1 MKKLTTTKQ
10 YAISA
15 FLLLSFTAYFTTTN
29 NDTLQ
34 KIVTKLEQYTIKTP
48 QEKVYLHFDKPY
60 YMAGETIWYAGYLFD
75 AINHGIDSV
84 STVLYVDLIDPSVGK
99 VLQSGTMKCQS
110 GMTQGSFTLPDN
122 LPQGTYQVRAYTNY
136 MRNYD
141 DSYFFKRDIKIWQ
154 SKPNKATDTE
164 YEQLAKVA
172 DLQFFPEGGYLV
184 SDVDCRVAFKA
195 VNVAGHGIEAEG
207 AIMENDTGLVCA
219 FKAENLG
226 MGMVNFIPKAG
237 KIYTAKLKTAVFD
250 TKMATIALP
259 QVQAVGYVLA
269 VDNVSNKDFVRVVVI
284 NNTPK
289 EAANA
294 KSVTLLGHQRGRFCF
309 GSAIS
314 EAKKTSIIRIPRSGI
329 PDDGL
334 VHLTLFDP
342 DGKPLCERLIFAQQN
357 KQINLKVTADKA
369 MYKPREKVT
378 LTVEATDT
386 LGKPVEGA
394 FSIAATDG
402 SQVITTGNEQ
412 NIYTHLLM
420 TSDLKGYIEEP
431 ASYFKKTDTK
441 SLRALDILMMTQG
454 WRRFDWA
461 NVVADKYPTLK
472 YPIEQGLTIK
482 GQVSRPNGKISKNV
496 SVTLMVKSFDS
507 KSPFLALATADSLG
521 NFMFPNLNIQDSA
534 QILVQA
540 VKEKG
545 GRNLNIRLNTEGGVS
560 AQANQSAYKNLDF
573 DATALSDFLK
583 KTGDKL
589 AFERKL
595 KLNKEQML
603 KEVEITAK
611 RKEPEDSRRALYGR
625 PSKSIDMTGDNCTR
639 YATIY
644 NAIEFNVPNV
654 RTSFSPDD
662 MTTSI
667 SIRGSSN
674 VTFLVDGIATD
685 KAFIDA
691 LNPCDIEAIDVLRG
705 AEATALVSGGGDA
718 AISILTRRG
727 NSNYNYG
734 NEEAVGIITKK
745 YTGYNSPA
753 EFYAPK
759 YDVRIAEHEFTD
771 FRATLHWQPMVK
783 TDATGKATVSFWAT
797 DAVTSVKV
805 VAEGRSNKGRV
816 GVGTAQFEIKK

>member
-1 MKKLTTTKQ
+1 M
-10 YAISA
+10 
-15 FLLLSFTAYFTTTN
+15 
-29 NDTLQ
+29 
-34 KIVTKLEQYTIKTP
+34 EQYSLKTP

-99 VLQSGTMKCQS
+99 VLQSLTLKCQS
-110 GMTQGSFTLPDN
+110 GMTQGSFVLPDN
-122 LPQGTYQVRAYTNY
+122 LPQGTYQVRAFTSY

-141 DSYFFKRDIKIWQ
+141 DSYFFKRDIKVWQ
-154 SKPNKATDTE
+154 SKPGKATDAE

-172 DLQFFPEGGYLV
+172 DMQFFPEGGYLV
-184 SDVDCRVAFKA
+184 NDVDCRLAFKA
-195 VNVAGHGIEAEG
+195 VNMAGHGIDVEG
-207 AIMENDTGLVCA
+207 TIMENDTGMVCA
-219 FKAENLG
+219 FKSENLG

-237 KIYTAKLKTAVFD
+237 KIYTAKLKTAVSD
-250 TKMATIALP
+250 AKMATIALP
-259 QVQAVGYVLA
+259 HAQAVGYILA
-269 VDNVSNKDFVRVVVI
+269 VDNVSNKDFVRVIVI

-289 EAANA
+289 EAATA
-294 KSVTLLGHQRGRFCF
+294 KNVTLLGHQRGRFCF

-314 EAKKTSIIRIPRSGI
+314 EAKKTSIIRIPRTGI
-329 PDDGL
+329 PDDGI

-342 DGKPLCERLIFAQQN
+342 EGKPLCERLIFAQQN
-357 KQINLKVTADKA
+357 KQINLKVTADKSN
-369 MYKPREKVT
+369 YNIREKVT
-378 LTVEATDT
+378 LTIEATDT
-386 LGKPVEGA
+386 LGKPVQGA
-394 FSIAATDG
+394 FSLSATDA
-402 SQVITTGNEQ
+402 SQVVSVGNEQ

-454 WRRFDWA
+454 WRRFDWT
-461 NVVADKYPTLK
+461 NVLAEKYPTFK
-472 YPIEQGLTIK
+472 HPIEQGLTIK
-482 GQVSRPNGKISKNV
+482 GQVSKPNGKISKNV
-496 SVTLMVKSFDS
+496 GITLMVKSMDS
-507 KSPFLALATADSLG
+507 KDAFLAMATADSLG
-521 NFMFPNLNIQDSA
+521 NFVFPNLNIQDSA
-534 QILVQA
+534 RILIQA

-560 AQANQSAYKNLDF
+560 TQANPSMYKILDF

-583 KTGDKL
+583 KTGDRI

-611 RKEPEDSRRALYGR
+611 RKKPEDSRRALYGT
-625 PSKSIDMTGDNCTR
+625 PSKSIDMAGDNCTR
-639 YATIY
+639 YTTIY

-662 MTTSI
+662 MTTTI

-674 VTFLVDGIATD
+674 VTFLVDGITTD
-685 KAFIDA
+685 KSFIDV

-727 NSNYNYG
+727 NSNYDYG
-734 NEEAVGIITKK
+734 DEEAVGIITKK
-745 YTGYNSPA
+745 YMGYNTPT

-759 YDVRIAEHEFTD
+759 YNIRVAEHEFAD
-771 FRATLHWQPMVK
+771 YRATLHWQPMVK
-783 TDATGKATVSFWAT
+783 TDANGKATVSFWVT
-797 DAVTSVKV
+797 DAATSVQV
-805 VAEGRSNKGRV
+805 VAEGRSKTGRV
-816 GVGTAQFEIKK
+816 GVGIAQFEVRK

>member
-1 MKKLTTTKQ
+1 MKKKTTKH
-10 YAISA
+10 YTLSAI
-15 FLLLSFTAYFTTTN
+15 LLLSLTAYFTNNN

-34 KIVTKLEQYTIKTP
+34 KIVTKLEQYSLKTP

-99 VLQSGTMKCQS
+99 VLQSLTLKCQS
-110 GMTQGSFTLPDN
+110 GMTQGSFVLPDN
-122 LPQGTYQVRAYTNY
+122 LPQGTYQVRAFTSY

-141 DSYFFKRDIKIWQ
+141 DSYFFKRDIKVWQ
-154 SKPNKATDTE
+154 SKPGKATDAE

-172 DLQFFPEGGYLV
+172 DMQFFPEGGYLV
-184 SDVDCRVAFKA
+184 NDVDCRLAFKA
-195 VNVAGHGIEAEG
+195 VNMAGHGIDVEG
-207 AIMENDTGLVCA
+207 TIMENDTGMVCA
-219 FKAENLG
+219 FKSENLG

-237 KIYTAKLKTAVFD
+237 KIYTAKLKTAVSD
-250 TKMATIALP
+250 AKMATIALP
-259 QVQAVGYVLA
+259 HAQAVGYILA
-269 VDNVSNKDFVRVVVI
+269 VDNVSNKDFVRVIVI

-289 EAANA
+289 EAATA
-294 KSVTLLGHQRGRFCF
+294 KNVTLLGHQRGRFCF

-314 EAKKTSIIRIPRSGI
+314 EAKKTSIIRIPRTGI
-329 PDDGL
+329 PDDGI

-342 DGKPLCERLIFAQQN
+342 EGKPLCERLIFAQQN
-357 KQINLKVTADKA
+357 KQINLKVTADKSN
-369 MYKPREKVT
+369 YNIREKVT
-378 LTVEATDT
+378 LTIEATDT
-386 LGKPVEGA
+386 LGKPVQGA
-394 FSIAATDG
+394 FSLSATDA
-402 SQVITTGNEQ
+402 SQVVSVGNEQ

-454 WRRFDWA
+454 WRRFDWT
-461 NVVADKYPTLK
+461 NVLAEKYPTFK
-472 YPIEQGLTIK
+472 HPIEQGLTIK
-482 GQVSRPNGKISKNV
+482 GQVSKPNGKISKNV
-496 SVTLMVKSFDS
+496 GITLMVKSMDS
-507 KSPFLALATADSLG
+507 KDAFLAMATADSLG
-521 NFMFPNLNIQDSA
+521 NFVFPNLNIQDSA
-534 QILVQA
+534 RILIQA

-560 AQANQSAYKNLDF
+560 TQANPSMYKILDF

-583 KTGDKL
+583 KTGDRI

-611 RKEPEDSRRALYGR
+611 RKKPEDSRRALYGT
-625 PSKSIDMTGDNCTR
+625 PSKSIDMAGDNCTR
-639 YATIY
+639 YTTIY

-662 MTTSI
+662 MTTTI

-674 VTFLVDGIATD
+674 VTFLVDGITTD
-685 KAFIDA
+685 KSFIDV

-727 NSNYNYG
+727 NSNYDYG
-734 NEEAVGIITKK
+734 DEEAVGIITKK
-745 YTGYNSPA
+745 YMGYNTPT

-759 YDVRIAEHEFTD
+759 YNIRVAEHEFAD
-771 FRATLHWQPMVK
+771 YRATLHWQPMVK
-783 TDATGKATVSFWAT
+783 TDANGKATVSFWVT
-797 DAVTSVKV
+797 DAATSVQV
-805 VAEGRSNKGRV
+805 VAEGRSKTGRV
-816 GVGTAQFEIKK
+816 GVGIAQFEVRK

>member
-1 MKKLTTTKQ
+1 
-10 YAISA
+10 
-15 FLLLSFTAYFTTTN
+15 
-29 NDTLQ
+29 
-34 KIVTKLEQYTIKTP
+34 
-48 QEKVYLHFDKPY
+48 
-60 YMAGETIWYAGYLFD
+60 MAGETIWYAGYLFD

-99 VLQSGTMKCQS
+99 VLQSLTLKCQS
-110 GMTQGSFTLPDN
+110 GMTQGSFVLPDN
-122 LPQGTYQVRAYTNY
+122 LPQGTYQVRAFTSY

-141 DSYFFKRDIKIWQ
+141 DSYFFKRDIKVWQ
-154 SKPNKATDTE
+154 SKPGKATDAE

-172 DLQFFPEGGYLV
+172 DMQFFPEGGYLV
-184 SDVDCRVAFKA
+184 NDVDCRLAFKA
-195 VNVAGHGIEAEG
+195 VNMAGHGIDVEG
-207 AIMENDTGLVCA
+207 TIMENDTGMVCA
-219 FKAENLG
+219 FKSENLG

-237 KIYTAKLKTAVFD
+237 KIYTAKLKTAVSD
-250 TKMATIALP
+250 AKMATIALP
-259 QVQAVGYVLA
+259 HAQAVGYILA
-269 VDNVSNKDFVRVVVI
+269 VDNVSNKDFVRVIVI

-289 EAANA
+289 EAATA
-294 KSVTLLGHQRGRFCF
+294 KNVTLLGHQRGRFCF

-314 EAKKTSIIRIPRSGI
+314 EAKKTSIIRIPRTGI
-329 PDDGL
+329 PDDGI

-342 DGKPLCERLIFAQQN
+342 EGKPLCERLIFAQQN
-357 KQINLKVTADKA
+357 KQINLKVTADKSN
-369 MYKPREKVT
+369 YNIREKVT
-378 LTVEATDT
+378 LTIEATDT
-386 LGKPVEGA
+386 LGKPVQGA
-394 FSIAATDG
+394 FSLSATDA
-402 SQVITTGNEQ
+402 SQVVSVGNEQ

-454 WRRFDWA
+454 WRRFDWT
-461 NVVADKYPTLK
+461 NVLAEKYPTFK
-472 YPIEQGLTIK
+472 HPIEQGLTIK
-482 GQVSRPNGKISKNV
+482 GQVSKPNGKISKNV
-496 SVTLMVKSFDS
+496 GITLMVKSMDS
-507 KSPFLALATADSLG
+507 KDAFLAMATADSLG
-521 NFMFPNLNIQDSA
+521 NFVFPNLNIQDSA
-534 QILVQA
+534 RILIQA

-560 AQANQSAYKNLDF
+560 TQANPSMYKILDF

-583 KTGDKL
+583 KTGDRI

-611 RKEPEDSRRALYGR
+611 RKKPEDSRRALYGT
-625 PSKSIDMTGDNCTR
+625 PSKSIDMAGDNCTR
-639 YATIY
+639 YTTIY

-662 MTTSI
+662 MTTTI

-674 VTFLVDGIATD
+674 VTFLVDGITTD
-685 KAFIDA
+685 KSFIDV

-727 NSNYNYG
+727 NSNYDYG
-734 NEEAVGIITKK
+734 DEEAVGIITKK
-745 YTGYNSPA
+745 YMGYNTPT

-759 YDVRIAEHEFTD
+759 YNIRVAEHEFAD
-771 FRATLHWQPMVK
+771 YRATLHWQPMVK
-783 TDATGKATVSFWAT
+783 TDANGKATVSFWVT
-797 DAVTSVKV
+797 DAATSVQV
-805 VAEGRSNKGRV
+805 VAEGRSKTGRV
-816 GVGTAQFEIKK
+816 GVGIAQFEVRK

>member
-1 MKKLTTTKQ
+1 MKKTTTKH
-10 YAISA
+10 YALSA
-15 FLLLSFTAYFTTTN
+15 IFLLSLTAYFTSNN

-34 KIVTKLEQYTIKTP
+34 KIVTKLEQYSLKTP

-75 AINHGIDSV
+75 ALNHGIDSV

-99 VLQSGTMKCQS
+99 VLQSGTLKCQS
-110 GMTQGSFTLPDN
+110 GMTQGAFALPDN
-122 LPQGTYQVRAYTNY
+122 LPQGTYQVRAFTNY

-141 DSYFFKRDIKIWQ
+141 ESYFFKRDIKVWQ
-154 SKPNKATDTE
+154 SKPAKATDTE

-172 DLQFFPEGGYLV
+172 DIQFFPEGGYLV
-184 SDVDCRVAFKA
+184 NDVDCRMAFKA
-195 VNVAGHGIEAEG
+195 VNIAGHGIEVEG
-207 AIMENDTGLVCA
+207 TIMENDTGMVCA
-219 FKAENLG
+219 FKSENLG
-226 MGMVNFIPKAG
+226 MGMLNFIPKAG
-237 KIYTAKLKTAVFD
+237 KTYTAKLKTAVSD
-250 TKMATIALP
+250 AKIATITLP
-259 QVQAVGYVLA
+259 QAQAVGYELA

-289 EAANA
+289 DAATA
-294 KSVTLLGHQRGRFCF
+294 KNVTLLGHQRGRFCF
-309 GSAIS
+309 GSVIS

-329 PDDGL
+329 PDDGI

-342 DGKPLCERLIFAQQN
+342 DGKPLSERLIFAQQN

-369 MYKPREKVT
+369 SYNPREKVT

-386 LGKPVEGA
+386 LGKPVQGA

-402 SQVITTGNEQ
+402 SQVIATGNEQ

-431 ASYFKKTDTK
+431 ASYFKKMDTK

-454 WRRFDWA
+454 WRRFDWT
-461 NVVADKYPTLK
+461 NVMAEKYPTLTH
-472 YPIEQGLTIK
+472 PIEQGLAIK

-496 SVTLMVKSFDS
+496 SVTLLIKSIDS
-507 KSPFLALATADSLG
+507 KDAFLAMATADSLG
-521 NFMFPNLNIQDSA
+521 NFVFPNLDIRDSA
-534 QILVQA
+534 RILVQA

-545 GRNLNIRLNTEGGVS
+545 GRNLNIRLNTEGGTPIVAS
-560 AQANQSAYKNLDF
+560 ISSYRNLDF

-611 RKEPEDSRRALYGR
+611 RKKPEDSRRALYGT
-625 PSKSIDMTGDNCTR
+625 PSKSIDMSGDNCTR
-639 YATIY
+639 YTTIY

-654 RTSFSPDD
+654 RISFSPDD
-662 MTTSI
+662 MTTTI

-674 VTFLVDGIATD
+674 VAFLVDGITTD
-685 KAFIDA
+685 KSFIDI

-727 NSNYNYG
+727 NSNYDYG
-734 NEEAVGIITKK
+734 NDEAVGIITKK
-745 YTGYNSPA
+745 YNGFNTPA

-759 YDVRIAEHEFTD
+759 YDVKVAEHEFAD
-771 FRATLHWQPMVK
+771 YRATLHWQPMIK

-797 DAVTSVKV
+797 DAVTSIKV
-805 VAEGRSNKGRV
+805 VAQGRSNKGRI
-816 GVGTAQFEIKK
+816 GVGAAQFEVRK